1 MNFDIAELNK
11 LYQQQ
16 KIVPLIGAGLSLPF
30 ELPSWGKLIELLM
43 KKTVNEKYY
52 EFIQEYIDEYDY
64 DFALKLISK
73 RGNLSERDIQECVK
87 QIIEEEFVEV
97 DNDSLHNYSDLAS
110 LDFPVF
116 LTTNYDNLLFEYLQ
130 PKKFKVH
137 SLKDTTLSSHEIT
150 NLEKDKRIWHIH
162 GNADETGSI
171 VLTEKQYDELYSNE
185 KFKTLFSLFC
195 GQYTMLFLGFSLNDE
210 YFKGLLD
217 HYQKFYQGKHYVLL
231 DNPSEAEIQ
240 ELNDNY
246 RVRVISYDS
255 SKKGHVE
262 SIREFL
268 REISKGTQPP
278 SPKKKIIIPTEL
290 PSKEEK
296 ENLNDDLFHQK
307 LLVENIDDD
316 TRDLSQ
322 EYFLFAEKYI
332 RELTEYDGFDE
343 EIIGSMLNLCRMR
356 HKEAYK
362 KSFKDH
368 EDSQSFVDE
377 MHTILNEMNYGRIE
391 GVLGENRPMEFE
403 NKGFIHVLANNPE
416 MDIWWGYKREIG

>member
-52 EFIQEYIDEYDY
+52 EFIQEYIDEYEY

-116 LTTNYDNLLFEYLQ
+116 LTTNYDNLLFEHLQ
-130 PKKFKVH
+130 PKRFKVH

-162 GNADETGSI
+162 GNVDETGSI

-195 GQYTMLFLGFSLNDE
+195 GQYTMLFLG
-210 YFKGLLD
+210 
-217 HYQKFYQGKHYVLL
+217 
-231 DNPSEAEIQ
+231 
-240 ELNDNY
+240 
-246 RVRVISYDS
+246 
-255 SKKGHVE
+255 
-262 SIREFL
+262 
-268 REISKGTQPP
+268 
-278 SPKKKIIIPTEL
+278 
-290 PSKEEK
+290 
-296 ENLNDDLFHQK
+296 
-307 LLVENIDDD
+307 
-316 TRDLSQ
+316 
-322 EYFLFAEKYI
+322 
-332 RELTEYDGFDE
+332 
-343 EIIGSMLNLCRMR
+343 
-356 HKEAYK
+356 
-362 KSFKDH
+362 
-368 EDSQSFVDE
+368 
-377 MHTILNEMNYGRIE
+377 
-391 GVLGENRPMEFE
+391 
-403 NKGFIHVLANNPE
+403 
-416 MDIWWGYKREIG
+416 